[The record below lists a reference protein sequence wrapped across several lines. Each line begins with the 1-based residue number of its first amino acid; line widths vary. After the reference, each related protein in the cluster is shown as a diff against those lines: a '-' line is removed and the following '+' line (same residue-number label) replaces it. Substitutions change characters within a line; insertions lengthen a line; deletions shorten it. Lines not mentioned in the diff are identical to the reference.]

1 MGEYNMIWTILSIVY
16 VISILLCGYYFYKL
30 TLKELQINSGII
42 NLGTLVI
49 RIIVP
54 LIPVINTSIL
64 IVLWVVYLY
73 NTDIKINT
81 KDKK

>member
-1 MGEYNMIWTILSIVY
+1 MIWTILSITY
-16 VISILLCGYYFYKL
+16 VVSILLCGYYFYKL

-42 NLGTLVI
+42 NLGTLAI

-54 LIPVINTSIL
+54 LIPVINTLIL
-64 IVLWVVYLY
+64 IVFLAAYLY
-73 NTDIKINT
+73 NTDIKINM

>member
-54 LIPVINTSIL
+54 LIPVINTLIL

-73 NTDIKINT
+73 NTDIKIIM

>member
-1 MGEYNMIWTILSIVY
+1 MIWTILSIVY

>member
-42 NLGTLVI
+42 NLGTLAI

-54 LIPVINTSIL
+54 LIPVINTLIL

-73 NTDIKINT
+73 NTDIKIIM